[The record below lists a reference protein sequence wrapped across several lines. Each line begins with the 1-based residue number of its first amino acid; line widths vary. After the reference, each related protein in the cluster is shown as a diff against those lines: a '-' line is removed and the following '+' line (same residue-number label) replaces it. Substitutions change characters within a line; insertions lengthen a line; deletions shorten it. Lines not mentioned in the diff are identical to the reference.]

1 MELTRRG
8 MIALGAAAA
17 AVTLMP
23 ALPAY
28 AAVDAAVQAFTG
40 GAAVG
45 EGGIT
50 LTTPEIAE
58 NGNTVPITVSAP
70 GAVSIMLLA
79 AGNPNPDVG
88 TFNFGPLAASQSAS
102 TRIRLAGTQDVIAIA
117 KMADGSFVQAR
128 NEVKVTIG
136 GCGG

>member
-8 MIALGAAAA
+8 MMALGAGVAAA
-17 AVTLMP
+17 ALLP
-23 ALPAY
+23 ALPAR
-28 AAVDAAVQAFTG
+28 AAVEDAIAEFTG
-40 GAAVG
+40 GASVG

-50 LTTPEIAE
+50 LDTPEIAE
-58 NGNTVPITVSAP
+58 NGNTVPVSVSAP